1 MRRPKRPTPRV
12 NRLVLGGVLGCRAC
26 ASPCGR
32 PDVSAK
38 KSLALCSVVRGGWHV
53 ISALESVVVG
63 IVEEE
68 GLYVGS

>member
-1 MRRPKRPTPRV
+1 MLWDRAKMGQTIAVRALAFR
-12 NRLVLGGVLGCRAC
+12 CR
-26 ASPCGR
+26 SGSGWH
-32 PDVSAK
+32 VISALE
-38 KSLALCSVVRGGWHV
+38 SVVVRGGWHV